1 MSYSILNCTLKMG
14 ELYGSVSSVST
25 KLLKTDKKVTE
36 KESHGS
42 INRLNAYGLAKYGGT
57 GL

>member
-1 MSYSILNCTLKMG
+1 MG